1 MTKFIL
7 LFSPLFLIVSCS
19 EEKTSNE
26 VIETEKPTVA
36 SSLKSEVTDYQVKTI
51 YSDEQGWGYQI
62 LKDGKTL
69 INQPNIP
76 AVQGNKGFSSKE
88 NAFKYRELL
97 YKRELTEIE
106 KEKLIYSTTKR
117 HLDSFENR
125 MSSFQLIKNC
135 CIIK

>member
-7 LFSPLFLIVSCS
+7 LFSPLFIIVSCS

-36 SSLKSEVTDYQVKTI
+36 SSLKSEATDYQVKTI

-88 NAFKYRELL
+88 NADKTGQFVLSKI
-97 YKRELTEIE
+97 YKGQFPPMVTTEE
-106 KEKLIYSTTKR
+106 
-117 HLDSFENR
+117 LDS
-125 MSSFQLIKNC
+125 LDVI
-135 CIIK
+135 